1 MRPEDV
7 ANRIE
12 DLKAE
17 YIELL
22 NQQAA
27 YRNEKQSV
35 DRQQEQIEAKNNSQ
49 SMKFKDML
57 TERNELQD
65 KQTAAEE
72 VLQTYQNQLEKKAQ
86 QLKTLKAELQSE
98 RTQYEEAQSKLY
110 QGYQYIEKV
119 KSKKKCSKK

>member
-72 VLQTYQNQLEKKAQ
+72 VLQSYQNQLEKRR
-86 QLKTLKAELQSE
+86 SN
-98 RTQYEEAQSKLY
+98 
-110 QGYQYIEKV
+110 
-119 KSKKKCSKK
+119 